1 MTDDMPDDET
11 LPYMEMLYKFVY
23 GKKSHYDLAITRMVE
38 PKARERA
45 EEKEATTTTHERDIA
60 GGSITDDVR
69 TLPVRGPQSRN
80 VRNEDEKTSLESFTF
95 YPCSG
100 SATNPK
106 MGRIFI

>member
-1 MTDDMPDDET
+1 
-11 LPYMEMLYKFVY
+11 
-23 GKKSHYDLAITRMVE
+23 MVE

-45 EEKEATTTTHERDIA
+45 EEKEATTTTYERDIA

-69 TLPVRGPQSRN
+69 TLPVRGLAVTERPQRGRKKPHWRVSP
-80 VRNEDEKTSLESFTF
+80 F

>member
-1 MTDDMPDDET
+1 
-11 LPYMEMLYKFVY
+11 
-23 GKKSHYDLAITRMVE
+23 MVE

-69 TLPVRGPQSRN
+69 TLPVRGLQSRN

-95 YPCSG
+95 LPVFGFGNESEDGTDIYIILTYFRMLSIG
-100 SATNPK
+100 Y
-106 MGRIFI
+106 

>member
-69 TLPVRGPQSRN
+69 TLPVRGPAVTERPQRG
-80 VRNEDEKTSLESFTF
+80 RKTSLESFTF

>member
-1 MTDDMPDDET
+1 
-11 LPYMEMLYKFVY
+11 
-23 GKKSHYDLAITRMVE
+23 MVE

-45 EEKEATTTTHERDIA
+45 EEKEATTTTYERDIA

-69 TLPVRGPQSRN
+69 TLPVRGLAVRN
-80 VRNEDEKTSLESFTF
+80 VRNEDEKNLIGEFHLLPVF
-95 YPCSG
+95 G

>member
-1 MTDDMPDDET
+1 
-11 LPYMEMLYKFVY
+11 MEMLYKFVY

-45 EEKEATTTTHERDIA
+45 EEKEATTTTYERDIA
-60 GGSITDDVR
+60 GGSITDDEDVAGARARSHGTSATR
-69 TLPVRGPQSRN
+69 TKKPHWRV
-80 VRNEDEKTSLESFTF
+80 SLF

>member
-1 MTDDMPDDET
+1 
-11 LPYMEMLYKFVY
+11 
-23 GKKSHYDLAITRMVE
+23 MVE

-45 EEKEATTTTHERDIA
+45 EEKEATTTTYERDIA
-60 GGSITDDVR
+60 GGSITDDVGGR
-69 TLPVRGPQSRN
+69 CRCEGSQSRN